1 MRSRLP
7 NNPPYR
13 MAALSTLPVFLT
25 LAGRRALV
33 VGGSDAAAWKAELLA
48 ASGAAVEIIAPKAET
63 GGEMATLIANGA
75 PAGSLRH
82 MDMDWHEA
90 DFGCAAVI
98 VADIRSAEALDLIS
112 KARAAAVPV
121 NIIDKPDFCDFQFGS
136 IVNRSP
142 VVVGISTSGAAPI
155 LGQAVRRR
163 IETLLPMSLAA
174 WGHFA
179 ADWRAE
185 VMARLRPGPQRR
197 LFWEHLAQRA
207 FDGAPAEAERP
218 DRLIASLAT
227 APQRGRVSIVGA
239 GPGDAELLTLK
250 AMRVLQSADVIFH
263 DREVFGEVL
272 ELARREA
279 KRIRIT
285 GHRSIA
291 GQVLA
296 SAEEGQ
302 HVVRLVAGD
311 VPAAARGTVSKVE
324 AAGIRVEI
332 VPGIASRPVQSEP
345 SQPEVSNELAMLW
358 TNHPE
363 RISENNEELV

>member
-1 MRSRLP
+1 
-7 NNPPYR
+7 
-13 MAALSTLPVFLT
+13 
-25 LAGRRALV
+25 
-33 VGGSDAAAWKAELLA
+33 
-48 ASGAAVEIIAPKAET
+48 
-63 GGEMATLIANGA
+63 MATLIANGA

-82 MDMDWHEA
+82 VDMDWHEA
-90 DFGCAAVI
+90 DFGRAAVI

-155 LGQAVRRR
+155 LGQATRQR
-163 IETLLPMSLAA
+163 IETLLPKGLAA
-174 WGHFA
+174 WGQLA
-179 ADWRAE
+179 AHWRTE
-185 VMARLRPGPQRR
+185 VMERLKPGRQRR
-197 LFWEHLAQRA
+197 LFWEGLARNA
-207 FDGAPAEAERP
+207 FDGTPAISANPGHLIDALALAPE
-218 DRLIASLAT
+218 
-227 APQRGRVSIVGA
+227 RGRLTLVGA
-239 GPGDAELLTLK
+239 GPGDADLLTVK
-250 AMRVLQSADVIFH
+250 AIRVLQSADVILY
-263 DREVFGEVL
+263 DADVPDEVL

-302 HVVRLVAGD
+302 HVVQLVAGD